1 MRKWIWVW
9 AAALTAAAAMAAST
23 FTSAD
28 GKTTVTANDD
38 GSVVGP
44 NDRALGKM
52 DAAGAFYKGN
62 GACMGKIE
70 GNTLYNKDGK
80 EVGTFETDG
89 TIVMRRELGRIDGT
103 NVYAP
108 DGTLIGT
115 LSDTSPQAKNLALMA
130 LHRYNGRER
139 REAMGERGGKGGPRG
154 GHGRGRNADAPPPGD
169 DAPPPEGD

>member
-9 AAALTAAAAMAAST
+9 AGVFLAAAAMAAST

-28 GKTTVTANDD
+28 GKTTVTAKDD

-44 NDRALGKM
+44 QGKTICKM
-52 DAAGAFYKGN
+52 DAAGACYKGDGTCVGKLEGDTFTSEN
-62 GACMGKIE
+62 GEKV
-70 GNTLYNKDGK
+70 L
-80 EVGTFETDG
+80 TFESDG
-89 TIVMRRELGRIDGT
+89 TIVMRREMGRIDGT

-130 LHRYNGRER
+130 LRRYNGRER

-154 GHGRGRNADAPPPGD
+154 HGRGHSFDGPPPGD
-169 DAPPPEGD
+169 GPPPSEDD